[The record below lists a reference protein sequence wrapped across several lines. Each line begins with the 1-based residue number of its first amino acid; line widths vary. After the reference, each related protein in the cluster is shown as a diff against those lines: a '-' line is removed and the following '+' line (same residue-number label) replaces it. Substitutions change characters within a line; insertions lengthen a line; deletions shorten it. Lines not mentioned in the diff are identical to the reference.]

1 MLKRRGVDT
10 STISIMFGDG
20 TFKVTPPQFKQVW
33 VVCVRIGNSHIPIV
47 YALLE
52 DKKKESYIE
61 VLRFL
66 RVRCPLLDPT
76 TIIMDFEI
84 DEHKVV
90 RTTFPSIRIQVCNFH
105 FNQCNLKKFRKNTE
119 NHTDEVLRILLR
131 CVYGLPFLPLSDV
144 AAGWTDLKCAIWAR
158 SPSPAMSAYI
168 KYFEDTWLFSSCYPP
183 SLWNVTLAM
192 HNGEPRTNNA
202 SEGGNNAINTA
213 ASTDHP
219 SIWAFIPILRTCNAE
234 MEQKLLLLQSG
245 LNPDRKQR
253 EEAIQRLVRSYK
265 ADAKLGMMRCLGY
278 RFSA

>member
-76 TIIMDFEI
+76 TIILDFEI
-84 DEHKVV
+84 NEHKVV
-90 RTTFPSIRIQVCNFH
+90 RTTFPSIRIQGCNFH
-105 FNQCNLKKFRKNTE
+105 FNQCNLKKFRKIAE
-119 NHTDEVLRILLR
+119 YHTDEVLRILPR

-144 AAGWTDLKCAIWAR
+144 AAGWTALKCAIWAT
-158 SPSPAMSAYI
+158 SPTPARSAYI
-168 KYFEDTWLFSSCYPP
+168 KYFEDTWLFSS
-183 SLWNVTLAM
+183 L
-192 HNGEPRTNNA
+192 
-202 SEGGNNAINTA
+202 
-213 ASTDHP
+213 P
-219 SIWAFIPILRTCNAE
+219 SIPLERN
-234 MEQKLLLLQSG
+234 
-245 LNPDRKQR
+245 
-253 EEAIQRLVRSYK
+253 
-265 ADAKLGMMRCLGY
+265 LGH
-278 RFSA
+278 A